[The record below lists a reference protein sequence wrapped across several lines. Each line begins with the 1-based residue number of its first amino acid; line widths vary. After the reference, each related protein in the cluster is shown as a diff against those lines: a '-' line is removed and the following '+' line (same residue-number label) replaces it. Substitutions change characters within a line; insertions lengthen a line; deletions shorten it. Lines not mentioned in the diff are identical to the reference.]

1 MSISKVINCFS
12 VCHLCTIRWRRIR
25 VVQPSRQHRH
35 PLDYA
40 KETCPLITGYVILS
54 PPHLFIL
61 LVLYLYFFW
70 SFWLPFT
77 CFFFLILGWLIPRA
91 CWTRIGLKA
100 GTRKIYERQGHHP
113 PMRPA
118 IRPSPKGDSVVG
130 VVRKDADLFTLGSRT
145 QRPVLYRDD
154 SENIDDH
161 KKWSRKKTKLSGEIA
176 DRRRK
181 KRQKDWRST
190 RQQSR
195 IQS

>member
-25 VVQPSRQHRH
+25 VVQPSRQYRR

-70 SFWLPFT
+70 SFWLPFS
-77 CFFFLILGWLIPRA
+77 CFFFNIRLVDSK
-91 CWTRIGLKA
+91 GLLDKDWPE
-100 GTRKIYERQGHHP
+100 GGNKKDLWKTG
-113 PMRPA
+113 
-118 IRPSPKGDSVVG
+118 PSPSDEASHSTIPKGDSVVG

-161 KKWSRKKTKLSGEIA
+161 KKWSRKKTNLSGEIA